1 MRFICACIGS
11 FILLNTNIWEL
22 LITIP
27 AVLLALTFH
36 EAAHG
41 FVAYRLGDTTARDC
55 GRLTLNPFR
64 HLDLL
69 GLVCM
74 VVLRFGWAKPVP
86 VDPRRFRHP
95 RRDMALVAAA
105 GPLMNVILS
114 FFCILFYYLFALY
127 FPDSAFANA
136 MGEFFVVLAVLSVGF
151 AVFNLIPL
159 PPLDGSRILS
169 VFLPPKWNYMLV
181 RYERYIQI
189 ALILLLWTGVLSAPL
204 SVARGYVLNGIEDLV
219 RWMVL

>member
-1 MRFICACIGS
+1 MPNF
-11 FILLNTNIWEL
+11 NVWEL

-41 FVAYRLGDTTARDC
+41 FVAYKLGDTTARDC

-64 HLDLL
+64 HIDLL

-74 VVLRFGWAKPVP
+74 VFLRFGWAKPVP
-86 VDPRRFRHP
+86 VDARRFRHP

-105 GPLMNVILS
+105 GPVMNVVLS
-114 FFCILFYYLFALY
+114 FAGVLLYYILAIY
-127 FPDSAFANA
+127 FPESAFANA
-136 MGEFFVVLAVLSVGF
+136 MGTFFVILAALSAGF

-159 PPLDGSRILS
+159 PPLDGSRILN
-169 VFLPPKWNYMLV
+169 VFLPSKWAYYLL
-181 RYERYIQI
+181 RYERQIQFI
-189 ALILLLWTGVLSAPL
+189 LILLLITGVLSTPL
-204 SVARGYVLNGIEDLV
+204 SVARGYLLNEIESVV
-219 RWMVL
+219 RWIIL

>member
-1 MRFICACIGS
+1 MPNF
-11 FILLNTNIWEL
+11 NVWEL

-41 FVAYRLGDTTARDC
+41 FVAYKLGDTTARDC

-64 HLDLL
+64 HIDLL

-74 VVLRFGWAKPVP
+74 VFLRFGWAKPVP
-86 VDPRRFRHP
+86 VDARRFRHP

-105 GPLMNVILS
+105 GPVMNVVLS
-114 FFCILFYYLFALY
+114 FAGVLLYYILAIY
-127 FPDSAFANA
+127 FPESAFANA
-136 MGEFFVVLAVLSVGF
+136 MGTFFVILAALSAGF

-159 PPLDGSRILS
+159 PPLDGSRILN
-169 VFLPPKWNYMLV
+169 VFLP
-181 RYERYIQI
+181 
-189 ALILLLWTGVLSAPL
+189 S
-204 SVARGYVLNGIEDLV
+204 
-219 RWMVL
+219 

>member
-1 MRFICACIGS
+1 MPNFD
-11 FILLNTNIWEL
+11 FLEL

-41 FVAYRLGDTTARDC
+41 FVAYKLGDTTARDC

-64 HLDLL
+64 HIDLL
-69 GLVCM
+69 GMVCM
-74 VVLRFGWAKPVP
+74 VLMRFGWAKPVP

-105 GPLMNVILS
+105 GPVMNVLLS
-114 FFCILFYYLFALY
+114 FLCILLYYIIALY
-127 FPDSAFANA
+127 VPSSEFFSA
-136 MGEFFVVLAVLSVGF
+136 MGTFFAVSAALSAGF

-159 PPLDGSRILS
+159 PPLDGSRMLS
-169 VFLPPKWNYMLV
+169 VFFPQKWTYYLI
-181 RYERYIQI
+181 RYERYIQL
-189 ALILLLWTGVLSAPL
+189 ALILLLWTGLLSRPL
-204 SVARGYVLNGIEDLV
+204 AVARGFLLNGIESFV
-219 RWMVL
+219 RWIIL